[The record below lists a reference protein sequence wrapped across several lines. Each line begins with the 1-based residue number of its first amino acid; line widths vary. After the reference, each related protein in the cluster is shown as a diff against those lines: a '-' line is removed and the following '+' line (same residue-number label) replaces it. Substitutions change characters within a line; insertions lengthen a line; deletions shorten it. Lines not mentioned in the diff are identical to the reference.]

1 MLMILSIRKKEE
13 GKEGGR
19 EKEVVGAR
27 GNKKRDEKM
36 FLEWLFGA
44 LCCCIAVT

>member
-1 MLMILSIRKKEE
+1 MLMILSTRNKEEREGGRKKEM
-13 GKEGGR
+13 GD
-19 EKEVVGAR
+19 AR